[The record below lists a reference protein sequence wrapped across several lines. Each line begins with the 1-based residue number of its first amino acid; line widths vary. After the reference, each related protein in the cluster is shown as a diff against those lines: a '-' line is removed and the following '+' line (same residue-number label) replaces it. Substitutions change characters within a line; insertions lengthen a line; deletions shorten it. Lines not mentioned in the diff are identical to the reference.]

1 MHRKHDRHQN
11 QLGDHREQ
19 YTTDHHDQEIPLVV
33 DHPIQV
39 EWVVAIRDGLTS
51 TQQLHHTVPED
62 KEVTLLDGGY
72 PFTRNNRVGGHCFV
86 LHLRGRCYILEHRVV
101 VNNVIVYLDLCIL

>member
-72 PFTRNNRVGGHCFV
+72 PFSFNNCIGDHRFV
-86 LHLRGRCYILEHRVV
+86 LYFRSRRYILEHS
-101 VNNVIVYLDLCIL
+101 VIVDDVRIHLGFRIL